1 MTTCIAIANHKG
13 GVGKTTTAVILAETL
28 ADSGKKVLVLD
39 VDSQGN
45 ASEALAGR
53 DAHPTELPQAEVCL
67 ADAGRTRD
75 CVVQSWYPGVYLI
88 ASSIVSERPVPSS
101 PYLDAGR
108 PDAPSSYRVSITSI
122 RDVVREVRGLV
133 DYVVVDTAPSL
144 ALATQAAL
152 HAAHYV
158 AMPCAPSKHAVF
170 GLPDVIR
177 IKSEL
182 SGAPHK
188 ILVTMADN
196 RVKADVEGRRSLMTR
211 FACLGEIPKISR
223 IAGNLYAKVG
233 ALDRLPRDKADGVRN
248 IMMSLTAEADAAK
261 KAMGDAE

>member
-1 MTTCIAIANHKG
+1 MAVCIAIANHKG

-28 ADSGKKVLVLD
+28 ADSGRKVLVLD

-45 ASEALAGR
+45 ASEALAR
-53 DAHPTELPQAEVCL
+53 DAHPTELPQAETCL
-67 ADAGRTRD
+67 VDPRKTRE
-75 CVVQSWYPGVYLI
+75 CVVASWYPGVYLI

-122 RDVVREVRGLV
+122 RDIVREVRGLV

-182 SGAPHK
+182 SGAPHG

-196 RVKADVEGRRSLMTR
+196 RVKADVEGRRVLASR
-211 FACLGEIPKISR
+211 FSALGEIPKISK
-223 IAGNLYAKVG
+223 IAVNIYSKVG
-233 ALDRLPRDKADGVRN
+233 ALDRLPAGKANAVRN
-248 IMMSLTAEADAAK
+248 LALSIASEADAARRG
-261 KAMGDAE
+261 MGDAE